1 MTKPTLPTFGETV
14 KAERVK
20 RGWSQQVLANRA
32 EMNRSHIGGIE
43 TKEGLP
49 QYPTIVSIA
58 KAFGMTPRELLAP
71 SGTTVMQAAG
81 PEGPDIESDE
91 LLALFDL
98 LSNADRDRLVA
109 IARALWQ
116 LTESS

>member
-1 MTKPTLPTFGETV
+1 MTEMTFGETV

-32 EMNRSHIGGIE
+32 GMNRSHIGGIE
-43 TKEGLP
+43 LKPGLP
-49 QYPTIVSIA
+49 QYGTIVSIA

-71 SGTTVMQAAG
+71 TGTTIMEAAAPYDVG
-81 PEGPDIESDE
+81 IEADE
-91 LLALFDL
+91 LVALFDL
-98 LSNADRDRLVA
+98 LSEDDRDRLVA

-116 LTESS
+116 RTESS